1 MCRVSHKNFH
11 CSCTT
16 PLEIEAVTCALQLA
30 LAMGSSLKD
39 LQRALAGEIGFSSQ
53 LEDLST
59 SLFNGQLP
67 SMWAKLTPVTEKQLA
82 AWMLWFQRCYTQYRS
97 WAEHG
102 EPAVMWLSGLH
113 TPETYIAALVQSA
126 SRDKGWSL
134 DKTTLYTKL
143 TKITDPAQVAEKP
156 RHGCY
161 ITGLY
166 LEGAAWDAQRGVLA
180 RQAPKVL
187 VTELPVVQIVP
198 VEATKLKSSSM
209 FKAPVYVTQA
219 RRNAMGAGLVFEADL
234 ASDEHPSHWVLQGVS
249 LSLNI
254 DT

>member
-1 MCRVSHKNFH
+1 ML
-11 CSCTT
+11 TQ
-16 PLEIEAVTCALQLA
+16 AAWQMQLA
-30 LAMGSSLKD
+30 MAMRSSLKD

-67 SMWAKLTPVTEKQLA
+67 AMWAKLTPATEKQLA
-82 AWMLWFQRCYTQYRS
+82 AWMLWFQRRYKQYRE

-143 TKITDPAQVAEKP
+143 TKLTNPAQVPEKP

-166 LEGAAWDAQRGVLA
+166 LEGAGWDEEQGVLA
-180 RQAPKVL
+180 RQDPKVL
-187 VTELPVVQIVP
+187 SNELPIVQIVP
-198 VEATKLKSSSM
+198 VEASKLKSSNM

-234 ASDEHPSHWVLQGVS
+234 ASNEHSSHWVLQGVS
-249 LSLNI
+249 VSLNI

>member
-1 MCRVSHKNFH
+1 MS
-11 CSCTT
+11 CSTDQFRIRDT
-16 PLEIEAVTCALQLA
+16 AFWLQLA
-30 LAMGSSLKD
+30 LAMRSSLKD
-39 LQRALAGEIGFSSQ
+39 LQRALAGEIGFSNQ
-53 LEDLST
+53 LEELST
-59 SLFNGQLP
+59 SLYNGQLP
-67 SMWAKLTPVTEKQLA
+67 ALWAKLTPATEKQLA
-82 AWMLWFQRCYTQYRS
+82 AWMVWFQRRYKQYKD

-134 DKTTLYTKL
+134 DKTTLYTK
-143 TKITDPAQVAEKP
+143 ITSISRVAQVAEKP

-166 LEGAAWDAQRGVLA
+166 LEGAGWDVQRGVLA
-180 RQAPKVL
+180 RQQPKVL
-187 VTELPVVQIVP
+187 VTELPIVQIVP
-198 VEATKLKSSSM
+198 IEATKLKSSTM

-234 ASDEHPSHWVLQGVS
+234 ATDEHPSHWVLQGVS
-249 LSLNI
+249 QSLNI

>member
-1 MCRVSHKNFH
+1 M
-11 CSCTT
+11 
-16 PLEIEAVTCALQLA
+16 
-30 LAMGSSLKD
+30 AMRSSLKD
-39 LQRALAGEIGFSSQ
+39 LQRALAGEIGFSSI
-53 LEDLST
+53 LEELST

-67 SMWAKLTPVTEKQLA
+67 TMWAKLTPPTDKQLA
-82 AWMLWFQRCYTQYRS
+82 AWMVWFQRRYKQYKD

-102 EPAVMWLSGLH
+102 EPSVIWLSGLH
-113 TPETYIAALVQSA
+113 TPETYIAALVQAA

-134 DKTTLYTKL
+134 DKTTLYTQLTKL
-143 TKITDPAQVAEKP
+143 TNAAQIAAKP

-161 ITGLY
+161 ISGLF
-166 LEGAAWDAQRGVLA
+166 LEGASWNTQRGVLA
-180 RQAPKVL
+180 RQDPKIL
-187 VTELPVVQIVP
+187 VTELPIVQIVP
-198 VEATKLKSSSM
+198 IEATQLKSGDV

-254 DT
+254 DN

>member
-1 MCRVSHKNFH
+1 
-11 CSCTT
+11 
-16 PLEIEAVTCALQLA
+16 
-30 LAMGSSLKD
+30 
-39 LQRALAGEIGFSSQ
+39 
-53 LEDLST
+53 
-59 SLFNGQLP
+59 
-67 SMWAKLTPVTEKQLA
+67 
-82 AWMLWFQRCYTQYRS
+82 
-97 WAEHG
+97 
-102 EPAVMWLSGLH
+102 
-113 TPETYIAALVQSA
+113 VQSA

-143 TKITDPAQVAEKP
+143 TKLTDPAQVAEKP

-166 LEGAAWDAQRGVLA
+166 LEGAGWDSERGVLA
-180 RQAPKVL
+180 RQEPKVL
-187 VTELPVVQIVP
+187 VTELPIVQIIP
-198 VEATKLKSSSM
+198 VEATKLKSSNV

-219 RRNAMGAGLVFEADL
+219 RRNAMGAGLVLEADL

>member
-1 MCRVSHKNFH
+1 MFLNNNKNN
-11 CSCTT
+11 TT
-16 PLEIEAVTCALQLA
+16 LVQLVV
-30 LAMGSSLKD
+30 AMRSSLKD

-53 LEDLST
+53 LEELST

-67 SMWAKLTPVTEKQLA
+67 TMWAKLTPPTEKQLA
-82 AWMLWFQRCYTQYRS
+82 AWIVWFQRRYKQYKD
-97 WAEHG
+97 WAERG
-102 EPAVMWLSGLH
+102 EPSVMWLSGLH
-113 TPETYIAALVQSA
+113 TPETYIAALVQAA

-143 TKITDPAQVAEKP
+143 TKITSAAQVAEKP

-161 ITGLY
+161 ISGLY
-166 LEGAAWDAQRGVLA
+166 LEGAGWDIQRGVLV
-180 RQAPKVL
+180 RQDPKVL
-187 VTELPVVQIVP
+187 VTELPIVQIVP
-198 VEATKLKSSSM
+198 VEASQLKSSDV